1 MPLRN
6 EKLLNKNLNLLIDL
20 GPYAEFCPQSYAF
33 YSRYISPLPP
43 FHDTCSTVAA
53 SLALCSM
60 AGSPH
65 RLPAIAL
72 WIFCSARC
80 LSGLPWLTGCG
91 AGMVRYFPLPLV
103 Q

>member
-6 EKLLNKNLNLLIDL
+6 EKLLNKNLNLLSDV
-20 GPYAEFCPQSYAF
+20 GQHTDFCPQLFAF
-33 YSRYISPLPP
+33 SSSYISPLPP

-65 RLPAIAL
+65 RLPAIVR
-72 WIFCSARC
+72 WIFCSIGC
-80 LSGLPWLTGCG
+80 LSGQPWLTGCG
-91 AGMVRYFPLPLV
+91 AGMYRYSPLPLV